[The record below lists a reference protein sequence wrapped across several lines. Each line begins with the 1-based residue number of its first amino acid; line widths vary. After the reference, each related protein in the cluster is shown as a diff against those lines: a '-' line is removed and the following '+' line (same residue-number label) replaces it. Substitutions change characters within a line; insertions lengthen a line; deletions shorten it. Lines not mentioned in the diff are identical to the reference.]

1 MDYDKLKKDTY
12 LFLLSNNDDAKKLIY
27 ATLLISLCH
36 DKCIKDD
43 KLMVSPSFIKKC
55 NLLVPFE
62 TNYDKMIS
70 LNDMEKFS
78 LIRNKLCHGD
88 FVYKE
93 ESGELY
99 FKHNF
104 NGNEVMS
111 SMKLS
116 NVLMFAEEIIN
127 YYDFLG
133 SELSRERIVIYQ
145 GLNMTFTDKINV
157 SSNRSV
163 SYNKFVDML
172 IVEIKRQLPR
182 IIIRHPKRRT
192 FDCYDLMRH
201 HAKLRNHLYNPKKLN
216 LTVSIEKTK
225 EPDTIINNPYANL
238 LEKELLLRLN
248 DKESN
253 YQEVIDLLSKLYVIF
268 IYPLENFLKKDDHS
282 VKSLQNNQ
290 MFDFSL
296 LDINMNDEIINVS
309 KTIQYNEELSIAYE
323 KLGQYHTKLDKLRK
337 TPNISEKIKNEIQVI
352 EEEIDK
358 LKDLFC
364 NNSVKLIYSYSK
376 NRSIVEH
383 LRCSLM
389 HGSYTYNEID
399 DTFKFSDYWKG
410 EDQFNKTISLKDFRT
425 IFNDENISHVM
436 KQFSDVY
443 GESIGIKK

>member
-12 LFLLSNNDDAKKLIY
+12 LFLLGNSVDAKKLIY

-70 LNDMEKFS
+70 LTDAEKFS
-78 LIRNKLCHGD
+78 LIRNKLAHGD

-93 ESGELY
+93 ETNELY

-104 NGNEVMS
+104 DGNEVMS

-116 NVLMFAEEIIN
+116 NVLKFAEEIIN
-127 YYDFLG
+127 YYDFLS
-133 SELSRERIVIYQ
+133 SEFDRDRIVISN
-145 GLNMTFTDKINV
+145 GLKMTFTDSLDV
-157 SSNRSV
+157 SFHRST
-163 SYNKFVDML
+163 SYNERLNERSRL
-172 IVEIKRQLPR
+172 IQRYLPYVMA
-182 IIIRHPKRRT
+182 RRPNQKK
-192 FDCYDLMRH
+192 FDCYGLLTGDPRM
-201 HAKLRNHLYNPKKLN
+201 KNHCHGPKKSYF
-216 LTVSIEKTK
+216 TVSVEMTD

-238 LEKELLLRLN
+238 LEKELLLKLD
-248 DKESN
+248 DKGSS

-282 VKSLQNNQ
+282 IKSLQNNQ

-296 LDINMNDEIINVS
+296 LDINMNDEVINVS
-309 KTIQYNEELSIAYE
+309 KTLQYNEELSIAYE
-323 KLGQYHTKLDKLRK
+323 KLGKYHTKLDKLRK
-337 TPNISEKIKNEIQVI
+337 IPNISEKIKNEIQDI
-352 EEEIDK
+352 EEEIGK

-364 NNSVKLIYSYSK
+364 NNSVKLIYAYSK
-376 NRSIVEH
+376 NRSIIEH

-410 EDQFNKTISLKDFRT
+410 EDQFNKTISLKDFKM

-443 GESIGIKK
+443 GESVSVKK

>member
-70 LNDMEKFS
+70 LTDAEKFS

-133 SELSRERIVIYQ
+133 SEFARDRIVISN
-145 GLNMTFTDKINV
+145 GLKMTFTDIIDA
-157 SSNRSV
+157 SFHRST
-163 SYNKFVDML
+163 SYNDRLNERSRLIQRCLPSVLVRNPNQKKFNCFGLLAGDIGM
-172 IVEIKRQLPR
+172 KNH
-182 IIIRHPKRRT
+182 RHGPKRA
-192 FDCYDLMRH
+192 Y
-201 HAKLRNHLYNPKKLN
+201 Y
-216 LTVSIEKTK
+216 TVSVEKTN

-248 DKESN
+248 DKESS

-268 IYPLENFLKKDDHS
+268 IYPLENFLKKDDYS

-296 LDINMNDEIINVS
+296 LDINMNDEVINVS
-309 KTIQYNEELSIAYE
+309 KTLQYNEELSIAYE
-323 KLGQYHTKLDKLRK
+323 KLGKYHTKLDKLRK
-337 TPNISEKIKNEIQVI
+337 IPNISEKIKNEIQVI
-352 EEEIDK
+352 EEELDK

-443 GESIGIKK
+443 GESIINRK